1 MTMYSMAPPHADA
14 VQGKGRGERDIRV
27 LHVYRTY
34 FPDPPGGVQE
44 VIRQICRSTRS
55 LGISSSV
62 FCLSPDPHPSRI
74 DWDGVPVYRRR
85 SWMAPASCD
94 LGGAAAFGTFR
105 KLAGEADII
114 HYHYPWPFADVLHA
128 IAPKAVASIMTYHS
142 DIVRQKYLYA
152 FYKPLMWRMLSSMD
166 RIVSTSSEYARSSPV
181 LSSEILKDKVSVIP
195 IGLDEP
201 HQEQDEGIF
210 GRIGIDRDQP
220 YFLFVGALRYYKNL
234 ETLIKAASIVNVPMV
249 IAGSGP
255 SLQALRT
262 LAAESQ
268 ASNVIFA
275 GQVSEAQKEALLASC
290 RAVVLP
296 SHLRSEAFGVVLLEA
311 SRAGKAMLT
320 CDIGTGS
327 SYVNVHGE
335 TGLVV
340 APTHEA
346 LTVGLEKLAMNGEL
360 ARVFGRNALK
370 RFEHHFTAARMG
382 AAYANEYR
390 LLAGAQ
396 RT

>member
-1 MTMYSMAPPHADA
+1 MHCATPPPAGE
-14 VQGKGRGERDIRV
+14 VWGEEPGKRDIRV

-44 VIRQICRSTRS
+44 VIRQICRSTRP
-55 LGISSSV
+55 LGIASAV
-62 FCLSPDPHPSRI
+62 FCLSPDPDPERI
-74 DWDGVPVYRRR
+74 DWDGTPVYRRR
-85 SWMAPASCD
+85 SWAAPASCD
-94 LGGAAAFGTFR
+94 LGGAAAFAAFR
-105 KLAGEADII
+105 ELAMAADVI

-128 IAPKAVASIMTYHS
+128 AAPARIASVMTYHS

-152 FYKPLMWRMLSSMD
+152 FYKPLMWRTLSSMD
-166 RIVSTSSEYARSSPV
+166 RIISTSSEYARTSPV
-181 LSSEILKDKVSVIP
+181 LSSERLKDRVSVIP

-201 HQEQDEGIF
+201 YQEQDEGIF
-210 GRIGIDRDQP
+210 RQVGIDRTRP

-234 ETLIKAASIVNVPMV
+234 ETLVRAARSVSVPVV

-255 SLQALRT
+255 SLQGLQA
-262 LAAESQ
+262 LAAELQ

-275 GQVSEAQKEALLASC
+275 GQVSEAQKAALMASC

-327 SYVNVHGE
+327 SHVNVHGE

-340 APTHEA
+340 APTQEA
-346 LTVGLEKLAMNGEL
+346 LAAGLEKIIMNDEL
-360 ARVFGRNALK
+360 ALVFGKNARK
-370 RFEHHFTAARMG
+370 RFEDHFTAARMG
-382 AAYANEYR
+382 AAHANEYR
-390 LLAGAQ
+390 LIAGVQ
-396 RT
+396 RA